1 MGTTLLL
8 LLCTWIRLLEG
19 PTLSRGVWL
28 STFMKKWLYHLVGDI
43 ENLYNYIT
51 YVFIQYITSTYMYIL
66 RKSVGF
72 NTCRELLILQVWTSK
87 LAFLMRSN
95 IKLLVLS

>member
-8 LLCTWIRLLEG
+8 SLCTWIRLLEG

-43 ENLYNYIT
+43 ENLYKYIT
-51 YVFIQYITSTYMYIL
+51 YVFIQYITSTYIL

-95 IKLLVLS
+95 IKLLVL